1 MTTAEMPRTIR
12 ASIHPDALT
21 RVPDF
26 FNATLLQIL
35 NELFQNSRRANA
47 TRIGVASTHDQ
58 MAITDD
64 GDGIADPAA
73 LLAFGLSGWDQDL
86 ARSEH
91 PAGMG
96 MYSLARRRGVS
107 VTSRVRGSEAWT
119 VDLEPGTFVGDAPAE
134 VRPAPDFE
142 PRHGTRIT
150 FGLDAK
156 DGTPKH
162 TTASAA
168 LFHPLPVHLNGS
180 QLPSTDFLE
189 NADYVETWRG
199 IRIGV
204 YRHSPK
210 FQMNFHGT
218 VIARPNLPS
227 LHCRR
232 TSWNVQAD
240 VVDCPELQL
249 VLPTRHQLVQTPFI
263 DEFNTAC
270 RAAIYRAMIAS
281 GNPINVSF
289 RLHADAGSLGID
301 LPEPEPTLAR
311 WTPAVARS
319 GATRSTGTP
328 ETLPADPIVI
338 TTTMPP
344 SEQQMLARAA
354 SQAGIIHRLFQAEP
368 AMGGFAWYDSL
379 NYAHTITFSY
389 TANAIFAD
397 MQPLRELLEE
407 DENNIN
413 LCPERIDA
421 AMVNLKI
428 RDQRGNLTT
437 MGLATDILL
446 IRDYEEQPDLNVAM
460 ATKNTSINPAD
471 LADMIVDAYFSPSDD
486 KDADSFETQLQC
498 HYAESLNLA
507 ECLLV
512 SPEEAQR
519 TAITN
524 AVYRHIVFMLPPDTT
539 LTVRTVRG
547 SHAEVTLVQV
557 PQPEPDPQENPEDPE
572 KLPF

>member
-35 NELFQNSRRANA
+35 NELFQNSRRAAA
-47 TRIGVASTHDQ
+47 TRITVTSSHDH

-86 ARSEH
+86 ARCEH

-96 MYSLARRRGVS
+96 MYSLARRKGVS

-119 VDLEPGTFVGDAPAE
+119 VDLDPCTFVGDASAE

-142 PRHGTRIT
+142 PEHGTRIT
-150 FGLDAK
+150 FGLTAN

-162 TTASAA
+162 TTAGAA
-168 LFHPLPVHLNGS
+168 LYHPLPVYLNGS
-180 QLPSTDFLE
+180 QLPSKDFLE
-189 NADYVETWRG
+189 EADYVENWQG

-263 DEFNTAC
+263 DEFNAAC
-270 RAAIYRAMIAS
+270 RAAVYRAMIAL
-281 GNPINVSF
+281 GQPINVPF
-289 RLHADAGSLGID
+289 RIHADARSMGIY
-301 LPEPEPTLAR
+301 LPEPEPTLSR
-311 WTPAVARS
+311 WEPGTARS
-319 GATRSTGTP
+319 GTVARPGTP
-328 ETLPADPIVI
+328 EPLPADAIVV
-338 TTTMPP
+338 TAAMPP

-354 SQAGIIHRLFQAEP
+354 AQAGIIHRLFQAEP
-368 AMGGFAWYDSL
+368 GMGGFGWYDSL
-379 NYAHTITFSY
+379 DYCHTVTFHY
-389 TANAIFAD
+389 TADGMFCN

-413 LCPERIDA
+413 LCPERIYSA
-421 AMVNLKI
+421 VVSLQM
-428 RDQRGNLTT
+428 RDQRGNFTT
-437 MGLATDILL
+437 IGMPTDILL
-446 IRDYEEQPDLNVAM
+446 PREYEEQPDLNVAM
-460 ATKNTSINPAD
+460 ATKNTTINPAD
-471 LADMIVDAYFSPSDD
+471 LADMIVDAYFHPSDD
-486 KDADSFETQLQC
+486 KDADSYETQLEC

-507 ECLLV
+507 QCLLI
-512 SPEEAQR
+512 SPEEAQK

-524 AVYRHIVFMLPPDTT
+524 AVYKHIMFMLPPDTT

-547 SHAEVTLVQV
+547 SASEVSIVQD
-557 PQPEPDPQENPEDPE
+557 PQPEPDPEDDPE